1 MGVYQRDSRW
11 MVYWH
16 FNGKRHDKSF
26 GRGELAQAKA
36 EKFDQAV
43 RDALEQGLPVPDPES
58 VTASVQVPVP
68 TAAQLE
74 TPATAP
80 IQSFNQVNGRVPG
93 GMLLS
98 ELGSKYLAHMRASG
112 RTEKHIRNIEHLVN
126 HVFIPV
132 LGDKPVDSLT
142 YQEDMIPFILHFQ
155 GVSSRTGKVRSQ
167 YTVNKYCD
175 YMSFI
180 FNFGIDNGFTSVN
193 PLKIWK
199 KPKVQPWDMKLTLD
213 DAKKIM
219 ANAEPHLKWAMEVC
233 FNLGTRPGESE
244 LLSLRWEDVDF
255 KAGTVRIYA
264 SKTKTY
270 RTVPINPEFLKRL
283 EKEQAESQ
291 TAYVIEYMGRKLTT
305 IRKAFKN
312 ACKRAGITYPTRMY
326 DLRHLF
332 ATTLLRKGADLA
344 AVSKM
349 MGHSTVKM
357 TADTYYH
364 YMEGEKERAVRLLPE
379 LLTA

>member
-1 MGVYQRDSRW
+1 MGIYQRDERW
-11 MVYWH
+11 MVYWNH
-16 FNGKRHDKSF
+16 NGKRHDKSF
-26 GRGELAQAKA
+26 GRGDLAQAKA
-36 EKFDQAV
+36 QYFDRAV
-43 RDALEQGLPVPDPES
+43 QEALAKGLPVPDPQS
-58 VTASVQVPVP
+58 VTAAVQVAQTGSTTDTP
-68 TAAQLE
+68 T
-74 TPATAP
+74 
-80 IQSFNQVNGRVPG
+80 SQVMGQQPS

-98 ELGSKYLAHMRASG
+98 DLGSKYLAHMQASG
-112 RTEKHIRNIEHLVN
+112 RTEKHIRNIEHLVFN
-126 HVFIPV
+126 VFIPV
-132 LGDKPVDSLT
+132 LGDKPVNTLT
-142 YQEDMIPFILHFQ
+142 YQDDMVPFIIHFQ

-175 YMSFI
+175 YLSFI

-291 TAYVIEYMGRKLTT
+291 TGYVIEYMGRKLTT

>member
-1 MGVYQRDSRW
+1 MGIYQRDERW
-11 MVYWH
+11 MVYWNH
-16 FNGKRHDKSF
+16 NGKRHDKSF
-26 GRGELAQAKA
+26 GRGDLAQAKA
-36 EKFDQAV
+36 QYFDRAV
-43 RDALEQGLPVPDPES
+43 QEALAKGLPVPDPQS
-58 VTASVQVPVP
+58 VTAAVQVAQTGSTTDTP
-68 TAAQLE
+68 T
-74 TPATAP
+74 
-80 IQSFNQVNGRVPG
+80 SQVMGQQPS

-98 ELGSKYLAHMRASG
+98 DLGSKYLAHMQASG

-132 LGDKPVDSLT
+132 LGDKPVNDLT
-142 YQEDMIPFILHFQ
+142 YQDDMVPFIIHFQ

-175 YMSFI
+175 YLSFI

>member
-1 MGVYQRDSRW
+1 
-11 MVYWH
+11 MVYYH
-16 FNGKRHDKSF
+16 VNGKRHDKSF

-36 EKFDQAV
+36 EVFDKAV
-43 RDALEQGLPVPDPES
+43 REALEHGQPIPDPAL
-58 VTASVQVPVP
+58 VTAPVQVVKTVSLTNEPSSQVLG
-68 TAAQLE
+68 QQ
-74 TPATAP
+74 PA
-80 IQSFNQVNGRVPG
+80 
-93 GMLLS
+93 GMTLS
-98 ELGSKYLAHMRASG
+98 DLGARYLDHMRASG
-112 RTEKHIRNIEHLVN
+112 RTEKHIRNIDHLLH
-126 HVFIPV
+126 HVFVPV
-132 LGDKPVDSLT
+132 IGDKPVDSLT
-142 YQEDMIPFILHFQ
+142 YQDDMVPFILHFK

-175 YMSFI
+175 YISFM

-193 PLKIWK
+193 PLKNWK
-199 KPKVQPWDMKLTLD
+199 KPQVQPWDLKLTLD

-219 ANAEPHLKWAMEVC
+219 TNAEPHLKWAMEVC

-244 LLSLRWEDVDF
+244 LLSLRWENVDF
-255 KAGTVRIYA
+255 TAGTVRIYA

-270 RTVPINPEFLKRL
+270 RTVPVNPEFLERM
-283 EKEQAESQ
+283 EHVRDESESG
-291 TAYVIEYMGRKLTT
+291 YVIEYMGRGLTT

-332 ATTLLRKGADLA
+332 ATTLLNKGADLA

-349 MGHSTVKM
+349 MGHSTVKL

-379 LLTA
+379 LLAS

>member
-1 MGVYQRDSRW
+1 MGVYQRSERW
-11 MVYWH
+11 MVYYH
-16 FNGKRHDKSF
+16 VNGKRHDKSF
-26 GRGELAQAKA
+26 GRGELAGAKA
-36 EKFDQAV
+36 EVFDKAV
-43 RDALEQGLPVPDPES
+43 REAIEHGQPIPDPES
-58 VTASVQVPVP
+58 VTAAVQVALTLNTSDAP
-68 TAAQLE
+68 T
-74 TPATAP
+74 
-80 IQSFNQVNGRVPG
+80 SQVLVQQPSGIN
-93 GMLLS
+93 MA
-98 ELGSKYLAHMRASG
+98 ELGRRYLDHMRASG
-112 RTEKHIRNIEHLVN
+112 RTEKHIRNIDHLLH
-126 HVFIPV
+126 HVFVPV
-132 LGDKPVDSLT
+132 IGDKPVDSLT
-142 YQEDMIPFILHFQ
+142 YQNDMVPFILHFK

-175 YMSFI
+175 YISFM

-193 PLKIWK
+193 PLKNWK
-199 KPKVQPWDMKLTLD
+199 KPKVQPWDLKLTLD

-219 ANAEPHLKWAMEVC
+219 TNAEPHLKWAMEVC

-244 LLSLRWEDVDF
+244 LLSLRWENVDF

-270 RTVPINPEFLKRL
+270 RTVPVNPEFLERM
-283 EKEQAESQ
+283 EHVRDESESG
-291 TAYVIEYMGRKLTT
+291 YVIEYMGRGLTT

-312 ACKRAGITYPTRMY
+312 ACKRAGITYQTRMY

-379 LLTA
+379 LMAS

>member
-1 MGVYQRDSRW
+1 MGVYQRSERW
-11 MVYWH
+11 MVYYH
-16 FNGKRHDKSF
+16 VNGKRHDKSF

-36 EKFDQAV
+36 QVFDKAV
-43 RDALEQGLPVPDPES
+43 REALEHGQPIPDPAL
-58 VTASVQVPVP
+58 VTAPVQVVKTVSLTNEPSSQVLG
-68 TAAQLE
+68 QQ
-74 TPATAP
+74 PA
-80 IQSFNQVNGRVPG
+80 
-93 GMLLS
+93 GMTLS
-98 ELGSKYLAHMRASG
+98 DLGARYLDHMRASG
-112 RTEKHIRNIEHLVN
+112 RTEKHIRNIDHLLH
-126 HVFIPV
+126 HVFVPV
-132 LGDKPVDSLT
+132 IGDKPVDSLT
-142 YQEDMIPFILHFQ
+142 YQDDMVPFILHFK

-175 YMSFI
+175 YISFM

-193 PLKIWK
+193 PLKSWK

-219 ANAEPHLKWAMEVC
+219 VNAEPHLKWAMEVC

-244 LLSLRWEDVDF
+244 LLSLKWEDIDF
-255 KAGTVRIYA
+255 KASTVRIYA

-291 TAYVIEYMGRKLTT
+291 TEYVIEYMGRNLTT

-312 ACKRAGITYPTRMY
+312 ACKRAGITYQTRMY

-364 YMEGEKERAVRLLPE
+364 YMEGEKERAVNLLPALE
-379 LLTA
+379 VA

>member
-1 MGVYQRDSRW
+1 MSVYQRDSRW

-16 FNGKRHDKSF
+16 DNYGKRHDKSF
-26 GRGELAQAKA
+26 GRGDVAQAKA
-36 EKFDQAV
+36 LAFDKAV
-43 RDALEQGLPVPDPES
+43 QDAIQIGLPVPDPETVTS
-58 VTASVQVPVP
+58 TVVAPVTAGTLPSVPSQVVD
-68 TAAQLE
+68 
-74 TPATAP
+74 
-80 IQSFNQVNGRVPG
+80 QVDGRIT
-93 GMLLS
+93 LS
-98 ELGSKYLAHMRASG
+98 DLGKKYLDHMRASG
-112 RTEKHIRNIEHLVN
+112 RTEKHIRNIERLLEN
-126 HVFIPV
+126 QFIPV
-132 LGDKPVDSLT
+132 IGDKSIDTLT
-142 YQEDMIPFILHFQ
+142 YQQNMVPFILHFK
-155 GVSSRTGKVRSQ
+155 GVSDSTGKSRSQ

-175 YMSFI
+175 YLSFI

-193 PLKIWK
+193 PLKNWK
-199 KPKVQPWDMKLTLD
+199 KPKVQPWDLKLTLE

-219 ANAEPHLKWAMEVC
+219 TNAEPHLKWAMEVC

-244 LLSLRWEDVDF
+244 LLSLRWENVDF

-270 RTVPINPEFLKRL
+270 RTVPVNPEFLERM
-283 EKEQAESQ
+283 EHVRDESESGF
-291 TAYVIEYMGRKLTT
+291 VIEYMGRGLTT

-312 ACKRAGITYPTRMY
+312 ACKRAGISYPTRMY

-332 ATTLLRKGADLA
+332 ATTLLSKGADLA

-379 LLTA
+379 LLVS

>member
-1 MGVYQRDSRW
+1 MGVYQRSERW
-11 MVYWH
+11 MVYYH
-16 FNGKRHDKSF
+16 VNGKRHDKSF

-36 EKFDQAV
+36 EVFDKAV
-43 RDALEQGLPVPDPES
+43 REALEHGQPIPDPAL
-58 VTASVQVPVP
+58 VTAPVQVVKTVSLTNEPSSQVLG
-68 TAAQLE
+68 QQ
-74 TPATAP
+74 PA
-80 IQSFNQVNGRVPG
+80 
-93 GMLLS
+93 GMTLS
-98 ELGSKYLAHMRASG
+98 DLGARYLDHMRASG
-112 RTEKHIRNIEHLVN
+112 RTEKHIRNIDHLLH
-126 HVFIPV
+126 HVFVPV
-132 LGDKPVDSLT
+132 IGDKPVDSLT
-142 YQEDMIPFILHFQ
+142 YQDDMVPFILHFK

-175 YMSFI
+175 YISFM

-193 PLKIWK
+193 PLKNWK
-199 KPKVQPWDMKLTLD
+199 KPKVQPWDLKLTLD

-219 ANAEPHLKWAMEVC
+219 TNAEPHLKWAMEVC

-244 LLSLRWEDVDF
+244 LLSLRWENVDF
-255 KAGTVRIYA
+255 TAGTVRIYA

-270 RTVPINPEFLKRL
+270 RTVPVNPEFLERM
-283 EKEQAESQ
+283 EHVRDESESG
-291 TAYVIEYMGRKLTT
+291 YVIEYMGRGLTT

-312 ACKRAGITYPTRMY
+312 ACKRAWITYPTRMY

-332 ATTLLRKGADLA
+332 ATTLLNKGADLA

-349 MGHSTVKM
+349 MGHSTVKL

-379 LLTA
+379 LLAS